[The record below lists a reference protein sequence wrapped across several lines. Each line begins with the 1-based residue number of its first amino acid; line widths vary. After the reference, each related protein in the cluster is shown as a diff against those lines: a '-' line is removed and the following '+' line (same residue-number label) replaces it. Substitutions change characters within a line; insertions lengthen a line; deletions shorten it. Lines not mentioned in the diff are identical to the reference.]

1 MQDCYQAT
9 GMKKTK
15 VLLLEDNIIFTTMV
29 KKALDPHYD
38 LKCVQTL
45 EETREEL
52 NSSPYDIFIIDRY
65 LENDKIGFEIIPEIR
80 AKQPRSVILAFTS
93 DDNPNTLVNAL
104 EKGAT
109 DYIVKNHQI
118 EREIIPRIIVAQ
130 TRVWLELELKKA
142 QQLAKTNS
150 DIEIIGT
157 SKSSRELKEQIEL
170 FGPTEVNVLIQGET
184 GTGKELIAKQLNA
197 HGVHSQIRPFITQ
210 NCANL
215 SDQLFE
221 SELFGHKRG
230 AFTGAVSDK
239 IGKIELANGGDLFL
253 DEIGDLSLSTQ
264 AKLLR
269 VLESGEYYRVGN
281 TKPSFVKV
289 RIIAA
294 SHKNLEA
301 LVDQK
306 LFRED
311 LLFRLNSVVL
321 HTTPLREKTSEIPVL
336 AQYFADKESN
346 GLIQIP
352 EKVMKY
358 LSNEP
363 WRGNARELKHKIQ
376 AACIIAKSQN
386 RLELDLSDFSKFK
399 RNPDY
404 GVPGLRI
411 KLDGDESLSEIIHRT
426 KSLVIDAAVMKCNG
440 DTKKAADLLQV
451 HRSTIYE
458 VKAR

>member
-1 MQDCYQAT
+1 MR
-9 GMKKTK
+9 KTR
-15 VLLLEDNIIFTTMV
+15 VLLLEDNAIFGTIV
-29 KKALDPHYD
+29 KKPLEAVFD
-38 LKCVQTL
+38 LKWVRTL

-52 NSSPYDIFIIDRY
+52 NSSHYDIFIIDRY
-65 LENDKIGFEIIPEIR
+65 LENDKIGFDIIPEIR

-93 DDNPNTLVNAL
+93 DDSPVTIMDAL
-104 EKGAT
+104 AKGAT
-109 DYIVKNHQI
+109 DYLVKSHDTATD
-118 EREIIPRIIVAQ
+118 IIPRIMVAQ
-130 TRVWLELELKKA
+130 TRVILELELKKA
-142 QQLAKTNS
+142 QQLVKS
-150 DIEIIGT
+150 DSDFEIIGN

-197 HGVHSQIRPFITQ
+197 HGKQSLIRPFITQ

-239 IGKIELANGGDLFL
+239 IGKIELANDGDLFL

-294 SHKNLEA
+294 SHKNLES

-321 HTTPLREKTSEIPVL
+321 HTTPLRERTSEIPVL

-346 GLIQIP
+346 GLIHIP

-358 LSNEP
+358 LKDEP

-411 KLDGDESLSEIIHRT
+411 KLDGDDSLSEIIHRT
-426 KSLVIDAAVMKCNG
+426 KSLVIDAAIMKCNG
-440 DTKKAADLLQV
+440 DTKKAADLLKV

-458 VKAR
+458 VKSNVR